1 VFRSALGTLPDQ
13 GLEFHADA
21 GGRIFQK
28 SHVAK
33 AAVVLKDQNNS
44 TIMEQILLVLVG
56 AACISASGQKY
67 DQLALTP
74 PMGWNS

>member
-1 VFRSALGTLPDQ
+1 MN
-13 GLEFHADA
+13 
-21 GGRIFQK
+21 
-28 SHVAK
+28 
-33 AAVVLKDQNNS
+33 DQNHS

-56 AACISASGQKY
+56 VACISASGQKY